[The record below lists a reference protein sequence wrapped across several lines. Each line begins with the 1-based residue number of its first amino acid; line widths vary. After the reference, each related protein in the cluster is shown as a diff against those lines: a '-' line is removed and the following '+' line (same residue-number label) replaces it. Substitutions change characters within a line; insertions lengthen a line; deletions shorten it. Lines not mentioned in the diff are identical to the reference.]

1 MNSFRVPINILLW
14 AKRFRMLKTSV
25 KFSHFESVQAKKYYI
40 RNIFLMMIR
49 FLFLFLCLLWIK
61 SDGQLLNDSQL
72 VQFSGVVVSADSLK
86 PIPYSSIIIKNS
98 SHGTVSDYYG
108 FFSFVAKMKDTV
120 EFGAIGFRKATFIIP
135 DTLTDQRCS
144 MIQIL
149 KKDTIMLK
157 EFVVFPWPTKEQ
169 FKEAF
174 INLRIPDDDLTRA
187 EKNMEPEKISYL
199 AAMMPMDGSM
209 NFKNYMNDL
218 SSQIYYAG
226 QLRPNTL
233 LDPIKWSKFI
243 QMWQNGEFKQKENKY
258 NKDGN

>member
-1 MNSFRVPINILLW
+1 
-14 AKRFRMLKTSV
+14 
-25 KFSHFESVQAKKYYI
+25 
-40 RNIFLMMIR
+40 MIKR
-49 FLFLFLCLLWIK
+49 FLFLILCALSMR
-61 SDGQLLNDSQL
+61 SDAQFLNDTQL
-72 VQFSGVVVSADSLK
+72 VQFSGVVVSSDSLI
-86 PIPYSSIIIKNS
+86 PIPYSSIIIKGS
-98 SHGTVSDYYG
+98 SRGTVSDYYG

-135 DTLTDQRCS
+135 DTLSDQRCS

-174 INLRIPDDDLTRA
+174 VNLRIPDDDLTRA
-187 EKNMEPEKISYL
+187 EKNMEPEMISYL
-199 AAMMPMDGSM
+199 SSTMPMDGSM
-209 NFKNYMNDL
+209 NYRNQMNDIT
-218 SSQIYYAG
+218 SQIYYSG

-243 QMWQNGEFKQKENKY
+243 QMWQNGAFKQKKNKY
-258 NKDGN
+258 DKDEN

>member
-1 MNSFRVPINILLW
+1 MR
-14 AKRFRMLKTSV
+14 
-25 KFSHFESVQAKKYYI
+25 
-40 RNIFLMMIR
+40 
-49 FLFLFLCLLWIK
+49 
-61 SDGQLLNDSQL
+61 SDAQFLNDTQL
-72 VQFSGVVVSADSLK
+72 VQFSGVVVSSDSLI
-86 PIPYSSIIIKNS
+86 PIPYSSIIIKGS
-98 SHGTVSDYYG
+98 SRGTVSDYYG

-135 DTLTDQRCS
+135 DTLSDQRCS

-174 INLRIPDDDLTRA
+174 VNLRIPDDDLTRA
-187 EKNMEPEKISYL
+187 EKNMEPEMISYL
-199 AAMMPMDGSM
+199 SSTMPMDGSM
-209 NFKNYMNDL
+209 NYRNQMNDIT
-218 SSQIYYAG
+218 SQIYYSG

-243 QMWQNGEFKQKENKY
+243 QMWQNGAFKQKKNKY
-258 NKDGN
+258 DKDEN